1 MVISWL
7 QHFYVTGYKELGYV
21 KIRLVD
27 STSAQYLFKGGRNMI
42 FVGIDVAS
50 DKHDFF
56 ITSSNGELYSKRS
69 ITINNNFLGYKKLHK
84 SITEF
89 CEATNDYIVRI
100 GLESTGFYH
109 LNITKFL
116 LDNNFEVMI
125 INPILT
131 NMFKKSKK
139 VHSPKTDN
147 IDS

>member
-69 ITINNNFLGYKKLHK
+69 IAINNNFLGYKNFTNQLLNFVKLLMT
-84 SITEF
+84 I
-89 CEATNDYIVRI
+89 
-100 GLESTGFYH
+100 
-109 LNITKFL
+109 
-116 LDNNFEVMI
+116 
-125 INPILT
+125 
-131 NMFKKSKK
+131 
-139 VHSPKTDN
+139 
-147 IDS
+147 

>member
-42 FVGIDVAS
+42 FVGIDVTS

-69 ITINNNFLGYKKLHK
+69 ITIDNNLLGYKKLHK

-116 LDNNFEVMI
+116 LDLFIVGSFLIWI
-125 INPILT
+125 IKNVPCFISIIKL
-131 NMFKKSKK
+131 FLKRSSK
-139 VHSPKTDN
+139 
-147 IDS
+147 

>member
-27 STSAQYLFKGGRNMI
+27 STSAQCLFKGGHNMI

-69 ITINNNFLGYKKLHK
+69 ITINNNFLG
-84 SITEF
+84 
-89 CEATNDYIVRI
+89 
-100 GLESTGFYH
+100 
-109 LNITKFL
+109 
-116 LDNNFEVMI
+116 
-125 INPILT
+125 
-131 NMFKKSKK
+131 
-139 VHSPKTDN
+139 
-147 IDS
+147 